1 MQRGDTQVQGAN
13 VMSGIVRGVE
23 KRTMRPIVDGIVTGL
38 PRKAM
43 PSAATPT
50 EKVTTPCATKVP
62 HAAFGSGIYGEG
74 AGQPGRH
81 AAAEPEK
88 KGRGRPK
95 KAAVAGE
102 QKM

>member
-1 MQRGDTQVQGAN
+1 MQRGDTQMQGAH
-13 VMSGIVRGVE
+13 VMGGIVRGVE
-23 KRTMRPIVDGIVTGL
+23 KRTMRPIVDGIVSGL

-50 EKVTTPCATKVP
+50 EACRASATKVP

-95 KAAVAGE
+95 KVAVAGE